1 MLGIDGERIT
11 VNGQPTF
18 LLGISYYGALAAPE
32 EFIKQDFAEFA
43 VAGINWVRVWAMWGF
58 FDQNLAATDL
68 DGQPRQPYFDH
79 LLRICE
85 LAAAENLIV
94 DVTLIHSGERSG
106 QPAMLRDVA
115 AHIQAVRTLTT
126 ALKPHRNVYVDL
138 ANERD
143 LKNKWVSFE
152 DLRRMRDA
160 LKAIDPDRL
169 VTASS
174 TGEPDDEEFIGSIR
188 TAGLDFLTPHVPRS
202 SASAARNK
210 DRTTAIRQRLKELDL
225 VVPLHYQEPFRRGF
239 TKGWEPSLEDFLN
252 DLRGAVDGGA
262 AGWCFHN
269 GDQRDQPDGRPRRSF
284 DLRRPEGRLIDQL
297 DEVETSLM
305 EALHQ
310 QFGH

>member
-32 EFIKQDFAEFA
+32 EFIQQDFAEFA

-58 FDQNLAATDL
+58 FDQNLSATDL
-68 DGQPRQPYFDH
+68 DGQPRQPYFDR
-79 LLRICE
+79 LLRLCE
-85 LAAAENLIV
+85 LAAEQNLIV

-106 QPAMLRDVA
+106 QPTMLRDVE
-115 AHIQAVRTLTT
+115 AHLQAVKTLTT
-126 ALKPHRNVYVDL
+126 ALKPHRNVYIDL

-143 LKNKWVSFE
+143 LKNKLVSFE
-152 DLRRMRDA
+152 DLRRFRDA

-174 TGEPDDEEFIGSIR
+174 TGEPDDDEYIGSIQ
-188 TAGLDFLTPHVPRS
+188 TAGLDFITPHVPRS
-202 SASAARNK
+202 SASAAKNK
-210 DRTTAIRQRLKELDL
+210 DRTIAIRKRLKELGL
-225 VVPLHYQEPFRRGF
+225 VVPVHYQEPFRRGF
-239 TKGWEPSLEDFLN
+239 TKGWEPTLEDFLN
-252 DLRGAVDGGA
+252 DLRGAQEGGA

-269 GDQRDQPDGRPRRSF
+269 GDQRDQEDGRPRRSF
-284 DLRRPEGRLIDQL
+284 DLRQPEGRLIDQL
-297 DEVETSLM
+297 DEVETTLI